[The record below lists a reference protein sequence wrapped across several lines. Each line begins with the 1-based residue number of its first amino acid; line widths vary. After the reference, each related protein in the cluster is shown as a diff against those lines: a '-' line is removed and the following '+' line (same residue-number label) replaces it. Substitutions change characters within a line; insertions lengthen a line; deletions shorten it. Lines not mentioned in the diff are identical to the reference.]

1 MRNIRVQR
9 EYPPAIFF
17 HAVLFLCPASL
28 PAKSAET
35 AKTGGC
41 HHPRWTV
48 GTNDHLRAFI
58 LHTKFSCD
66 KVISSRFVQLC
77 VQGHTAKSW

>member
-1 MRNIRVQR
+1 MMNIRVQR

-41 HHPRWTV
+41 HH
-48 GTNDHLRAFI
+48 
-58 LHTKFSCD
+58 TKFSCD